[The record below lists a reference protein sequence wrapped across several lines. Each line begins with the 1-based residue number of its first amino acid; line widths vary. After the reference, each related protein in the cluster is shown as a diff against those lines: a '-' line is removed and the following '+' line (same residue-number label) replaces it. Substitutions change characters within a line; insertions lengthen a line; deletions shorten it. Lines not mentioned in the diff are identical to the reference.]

1 MRRTVIAVLVVTLLL
16 GTVLL
21 AGELAGVTM
30 PDQVTV
36 GQHTLTLNGM
46 GLRTKKVLFIGVK
59 VYVAGLYLPQK
70 TSNPAAIITSDEPKQ
85 IVMHFLYKDVSKKK
99 LVDAWNE
106 GFKANAPASIDALK
120 SRLGTF
126 NGYWSDMK
134 TGDVA
139 VLTYVPGQ
147 GTKVEIKGKDMGT
160 IEGLDFAEALFSVW
174 LGPQPPNVELKE
186 GLLGK
191 S

>member
-1 MRRTVIAVLVVTLLL
+1 MRRTVIAVAAVTLLI
-16 GTVLL
+16 GTFLL

-36 GQHTLTLNGM
+36 GEHSLVLNGM

-70 TSNPAAIITSDEPKQ
+70 TSDAAAIITSDEPKQ
-85 IVMHFLYKDVSKKK
+85 IVMHFLYKDVGKKK
-99 LVDAWNE
+99 LVEAWNE
-106 GFKANAPASIDALK
+106 GFEKNARESMPRLKA
-120 SRLGTF
+120 RLGTF

-139 VLTYVPGQ
+139 VMTYIPGQ